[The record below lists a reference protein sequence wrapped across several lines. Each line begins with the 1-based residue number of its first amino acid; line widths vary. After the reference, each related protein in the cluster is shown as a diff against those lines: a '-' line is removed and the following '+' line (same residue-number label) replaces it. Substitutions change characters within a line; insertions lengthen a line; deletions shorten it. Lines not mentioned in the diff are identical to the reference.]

1 MAPNVPNQPIN
12 PDDEDDV
19 VPEQHAAFGIQR
31 ATQRSQQP
39 AWRDLGLERILD
51 GGPPATSAITGDKS
65 LGAGLGANV
74 GGSEGSGAAAAA
86 SVRNMR

>member
-1 MAPNVPNQPIN
+1 MPPHHQPLN

-31 ATQRSQQP
+31 ATQRSREP

-51 GGPPATSAITGDKS
+51 GGPPEPPVKG
-65 LGAGLGANV
+65 V
-74 GGSEGSGAAAAA
+74 EGAAGAKDAA
-86 SVRNMR
+86 SRVRLMR